1 MLLETI
7 QHRHGV
13 MELNKTVLHFL
24 EICPHW
30 GLVWNDVIVTQGC
43 LQDNGRE
50 MCWCSVFKCHFKV
63 LG

>member
-43 LQDNGRE
+43 LQNNGRE
-50 MCWCSVFKCHFKV
+50 MCWCSVF
-63 LG
+63 